1 MKKTSKLLIFISC
14 IFLLTIFFV
23 PLWYIKL
30 DAPQYPGGLD
40 MYIWI
45 NKITGTDEFTLQNIN
60 ILNHYIGMD
69 AIYPESFKELQI
81 MPYIIIFFL
90 VSGFAAIL
98 LNNKR
103 FLLAWVVILIVG
115 GTLGLVDFYLWQQ
128 AFGNN
133 LDPQAPIKIPGMTY
147 SPPFLG
153 IKEILNIKATSF
165 PHFGGIA
172 YLLAILAAISAVYI
186 EYKRSARMS
195 SKKLSYQL
203 GIFLLLFTMACNPQ
217 PAPIE
222 YGFDGCSYCKMTIT
236 DQRYGTELVTKKGK
250 IFKFDSIECL
260 GMYFNSNNSTTEDVL
275 LLVTDFVQPGEFI
288 DGKNAWYLQSKGLPS
303 PMGMNL
309 TAFATKNEVHKFKAK
324 HGGTILRW
332 ENISTVVGTMYEE
345 DEIQAKNYK
354 GQQTDHL

>member
-14 IFLLTIFFV
+14 AFLLTIFFV
-23 PLWYIKL
+23 PIWYIKL

-69 AIYPESFKELQI
+69 AIYPESFQELQI
-81 MPYIIIFFL
+81 MPYVLIFFI
-90 VSGFAAIL
+90 VSGIAAIL

-103 FLLAWVVILIVG
+103 FLLAWIVILIIG
-115 GTLGLVDFYLWQQ
+115 GTVGLVDFYLWQQ

-153 IKEILNIKATSF
+153 IKEILNIKATSL

-172 YLLAILAAISAVYI
+172 FILAILAALSAVYL
-186 EYKRSARMS
+186 EFKKSVVMRNKRV
-195 SKKLSYQL
+195 SYQM
-203 GIFLLLFTMACNPQ
+203 GIFLLLFTVACNPQ
-217 PAPIE
+217 PQPIE
-222 YGFDGCSYCKMTIT
+222 YGFDACAHCKMTIT
-236 DQRYGTELVTKKGK
+236 DHRYGTELVTNKGK
-250 IFKFDSIECL
+250 VYKFDSVECL
-260 GMYFNSNNSTTEDVL
+260 VMHINQLETGSDGAL
-275 LLVTDFVQPGEFI
+275 LLVTDFVKPGELVN
-288 DGKNAWYLQSKGLPS
+288 GEAVWYLQSKELPS

-309 TAFATKNEVHKFKAK
+309 TAIASENEALKFKSEY
-324 HGGTILRW
+324 GGNLLRW
-332 ENISTVVGTMYEE
+332 EELQDVVGGVYENE
-345 DEIQAKNYK
+345 TQAGIHN
-354 GQQTDHL
+354 